1 MADHVTVELFSDLPR
16 AELDRLL
23 RRASAALPNDDESEH
38 LRVQP
43 AEAGT
48 DRSLDPVVVS
58 TLITAGVSLLA
69 PFVAKLAE
77 LLFRSEPKATIT
89 LAPVPSGQT
98 GVLVSS
104 LAPELRDALLEQAL
118 QSGAVRVTIDLPEG
132 KD

>member
-1 MADHVTVELFSDLPR
+1 MSGDVTAELFSDLPR
-16 AELDRLL
+16 AELDRLI
-23 RRASAALPNDDESEH
+23 RRASAALPSADASEH

-89 LAPVPSGQT
+89 LLPVTGGQT
-98 GVLVSS
+98 EVLVSS
-104 LAPELRDALLEQAL
+104 LAPETRDALLEQAL
-118 QSGAVRVTIDLPEG
+118 QSGAVRVTIDLPKG